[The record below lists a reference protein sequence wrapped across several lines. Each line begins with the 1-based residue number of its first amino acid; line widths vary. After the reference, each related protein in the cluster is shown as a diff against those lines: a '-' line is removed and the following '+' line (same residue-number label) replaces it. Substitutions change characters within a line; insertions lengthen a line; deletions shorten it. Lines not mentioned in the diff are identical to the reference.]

1 MSSSVERTTQLPP
14 GVPLHARPA
23 GRIVREAS
31 RHDAT
36 VTITFDG
43 DSASARSILEL
54 LALGAEGGV
63 ELVVSASGSEA
74 AGAVDGVIDVI
85 AGLAAAPG
93 GPGQAPVDDS
103 GEPAD
108 Q

>member
-1 MSSSVERTTQLPP
+1 MTSSVERTARLPP
-14 GVPLHARPA
+14 GIPLHARPA

-36 VTITFDG
+36 ITITFDN
-43 DSASARSILEL
+43 DSANARSILEL
-54 LALGAEGGV
+54 LALGAEGGA

-74 AGAVDGVIDVI
+74 AGAVDGVIGVI
-85 AGLAAAPG
+85 AGLAAAHA